1 MAKTLSKASNA
12 STTLSSK
19 MQASTALG
27 NANGDQSYRVPS
39 STGGFIA
46 ADPIKF
52 CLRFKPPT
60 LAIVYQLI
68 AKPRKYVHEF
78 KLDLKENA
86 DIAKITDELFSK
98 EHIYFNP

>member
-1 MAKTLSKASNA
+1 M
-12 STTLSSK
+12 
-19 MQASTALG
+19 
-27 NANGDQSYRVPS
+27 
-39 STGGFIA
+39 

-78 KLDLKENA
+78 KLDLKEGS
-86 DIAKITDELFSK
+86 DLSKITDELFDR
-98 EHIYFNP
+98 E

>member
-1 MAKTLSKASNA
+1 MAKLLSKGNSN
-12 STTLSSK
+12 STGISSK
-19 MQASTALG
+19 LQGSSTALS
-27 NANGDQSYRVPS
+27 NGDQSYRVPS

-78 KLDLKENA
+78 KLDLKETT